1 MEAQDPLSQLADI
14 HLPEAIAFW
23 PPAPGWWVVAVLV
36 LLALALLLRQQLQRL
51 LVRRR
56 LATALRELDTVYA
69 TWQQQSQQQ
78 SKQQQAQRNSAGLA
92 LLYGFNTI
100 LKRVALY
107 TCRDHDVPRLTGH
120 AWLQFLDSHDPRS
133 DFTTGVGQVLAD
145 GTYRPVFDADVD
157 GLHALCRRW
166 ISARYLQPE
175 PVAKKVS
182 TASPQ
187 GARA

>member
-14 HLPEAIAFW
+14 HLPGAVAFW
-23 PPAPGWWVVAVLV
+23 PPAPGWWVVAALV

-51 LVRRR
+51 LTRRR
-56 LATALRELDTVYA
+56 LATALRELDAIYA
-69 TWQQQSQQQ
+69 NWQQQSQQSQ
-78 SKQQQAQRNSAGLA
+78 DARQRNAAGLA

-107 TCRDHDVPRLTGH
+107 TCRDQDIPRLTGH

-157 GLHALCRRW
+157 GLHALCTRW

-175 PVAKKVS
+175 PAANKVAPAS
-182 TASPQ
+182 TKE
-187 GARA
+187 ARA

>member
-14 HLPEAIAFW
+14 HLPEAVAFW
-23 PPAPGWWVVAVLV
+23 PPAPGWWVLAGL
-36 LLALALLLRQQLQRL
+36 LALALALLLRQQLQRL

-56 LATALRELDTVYA
+56 LATALLELDGVYA
-69 TWQQQSQQQ
+69 TWQQHSQEP
-78 SKQQQAQRNSAGLA
+78 AQRNSAGLT
-92 LLYGFNTI
+92 LLYGFNAI

-107 TCRDHDVPRLTGH
+107 TCHDRDIPRLTGH

-145 GTYRPVFDADVD
+145 GTYRPAFDADVE

-166 ISARYLQPE
+166 ISTRYLQAE
-175 PVAKKVS
+175 PAVKKVLSAS
-182 TASPQ
+182 TNE
-187 GARA
+187 ARA